1 MQERGLLA
9 SARRGW
15 GLGCAAQGCVL
26 AMLPIFV
33 GMGVVVV
40 SLFDVPQRSMPV
52 VLLAAFVGWALSA
65 LVLVAGTMGWIV
77 RRRNRSLDE
86 AFATIGL
93 LPIPMGIVNRGYR
106 GPVSGRTVHA
116 WFSKGPS
123 LEIYVNAR
131 SGRRLGMGGSHKLE
145 RGLGAMLSKEPRPVG
160 EDVNVWTDDGEWT
173 DAWLQESGV
182 TDRIIALCTDLPGAR
197 QQVIVTPDSVK
208 LHVRYFMMN
217 DRTGQS
223 DITTSRLGQW
233 LSHLI
238 VLARSLEAQP
248 TGDQTASPLEQDLR
262 TDRRKIARRGTLWV
276 IGFCLLMCI
285 VVAGALLVALLS
297 S

>member
-33 GMGVVVV
+33 GMGLVVV
-40 SLFDVPQRSMPV
+40 SLFDVPQRSMPM
-52 VLLAAFVGWALSA
+52 VLLAVFVGWALSA

-77 RRRNRSLDE
+77 RQRNRSLDE
-86 AFATIGL
+86 AFAGIGL
-93 LPIPMGIVNRGYR
+93 LPIPMGIVNRGYK
-106 GPVSGRTVHA
+106 GPIGARIVHA
-116 WFSKGPS
+116 WFSKGPGM
-123 LEIYVNAR
+123 EIYVQVR
-131 SGRRLGMGGSHKLE
+131 TGRRLGMASSNRLE
-145 RGLGAMLSKEPRPVG
+145 RSLGEMLSKESRPVG
-160 EDVNVWTDDGEWT
+160 EGVKVWTDDGEWT

-182 TDRIIALCTDLPGAR
+182 TERIISLCTDLPGAR
-197 QQVIVTPDSVK
+197 QQVMVAPDSVK
-208 LHVRYFMMN
+208 LHVRYFMMS

-238 VLARSLEAQP
+238 FLADSLKAQP
-248 TGDQTASPLEQDLR
+248 PGDQTASPLEHDLR
-262 TDRRKIARRGTLWV
+262 TDRRKIARRSTLWV
-276 IGFCLLMCI
+276 IGFCLVMSI
-285 VVAGALLVALLS
+285 VVAGAILVAWLS